1 MESIKLYFIC
11 DGISSNDIIDSI
23 NDNLDKNKSFFDMLS
38 KPKSKS
44 NKIERETFSKLIE
57 NGINEL
63 YMCQENKKNMQIF
76 KKELNNKSN
85 NNESNNNNL
94 IEKEENKE
102 LNNVI
107 YTSLEYSSIEST
119 FVLFN
124 KFKNL
129 KIEPIPYI
137 SNKTSIEKIKD
148 YDIFKKEFGE
158 HKDNETIVSNYWKK
172 EQINDKFSSLKN
184 ILIKIDWTKISEIK
198 NILSSK
204 IDWKKNELKMEEKGE
219 LKNYSILNSYNFN
232 LFKKILDYIIFT
244 NKKNAIFVCNKELII
259 DMLKQCKIKYNKNK
273 DIIEYSSVWEIEINI
288 NDKGIIYKNCNKI
301 YPVKFNH
308 EPLKKIDD
316 NYSYKIKEKQFILF
330 DSIKLIPMDYI
341 KKMNLNNLSKDKK
354 ILLKKILNKNN
365 INNMSDVKVMNNN
378 NKKIIFEN
386 L

>member
-172 EQINDKFSSLKN
+172 EKINDKFSSLKN

-354 ILLKKILNKNN
+354 ILLKKILDKNN